1 MVNMLQGLAAATHP
15 GRSQPSPKIRKAAQ
29 EFEAQLISALL
40 APLAKSFST
49 VPGEPSAAGSE
60 EYGFLGGQA
69 LAASLSQA
77 GGVGIADL
85 LVKSLCSTKVLG
97 AEPRAEISDSR

>member
-1 MVNMLQGLAAATHP
+1 MNPISGMSSREHVPENHV
-15 GRSQPSPKIRKAAQ
+15 SPRIRKAAQ

-40 APLAKSFST
+40 GPLTKSFST
-49 VPGEPSAAGSE
+49 VPGEPSVAGSE

-69 LAASLSQA
+69 LAASLSKA

-85 LVKSLCSTKVLG
+85 LAKSLARTKVG
-97 AEPRAEISDSR
+97 GQE